1 LPAIKSVRL
10 SCGGA
15 FTIFATASQPIA
27 SKLRSHDG
35 EVGEVGEACPALHI
49 WNQSAMMRG
58 LSRYETAMRRLLCLL
73 LLILALPAAGAGLL
87 DSRPNAT
94 LGGAPLDNR
103 KDFLPVRQAFQL
115 SLIETTP
122 ESIKLRF
129 VATEGYY
136 LYRHR
141 FQFRTEP
148 VDIGLGAAQLPAG
161 EAKHDEY
168 FGDVEVYHGIIDVD
182 LPRTPGDNR
191 PFTLLVGYQG
201 CADKGLCYPPETER
215 LSIGEPTPVDAG
227 SAPATASAW
236 SWKALALFFL
246 AGIGLTFTPCVLP
259 MLPILSGVVLR
270 GQVGGLRGLSLSLA
284 YVLPMAICFAVLGA
298 LMGVFGAGLNLQ
310 ARLQSAWVLVP
321 FSLFFVLF
329 AVAMFG
335 VFELRLPQS
344 ISTRLDRIAGKTE
357 GGSLWG
363 AAVLGVVSSLL
374 VSPCVSAPLAGAL
387 LYISASGDALGGGLK
402 LFALGL
408 GMGAPL
414 LLVATGGA
422 TWLPKSGPW
431 LVTVKNAIGVLLL
444 ALAIGLLSRVLPGP
458 ITLLLTG
465 LLCAGVALFLGTL
478 EFTEKT
484 ARQRLAQLLG
494 LFLLAYALACWFG
507 AWSGQSDPTRPLG
520 RGQATLISS
529 NGNAINPS
537 DWQTISTGAELD
549 RALGEAK
556 AAGQPLLL
564 DWYADWCISCK
575 VIEHEVLPDPGVIA
589 QLKGYRLVRFDMT
602 DSNAE
607 QRALLDRYKLFGPP
621 ALLIFG
627 KNGLERG
634 DVRVVGEIDANGL
647 VERLIRAND
656 QI

>member
-1 LPAIKSVRL
+1 
-10 SCGGA
+10 
-15 FTIFATASQPIA
+15 
-27 SKLRSHDG
+27 
-35 EVGEVGEACPALHI
+35 
-49 WNQSAMMRG
+49 
-58 LSRYETAMRRLLCLL
+58 MRRLLCLM
-73 LLILALPAAGAGLL
+73 LLILALPAFGTSLL
-87 DSRPNAT
+87 DSRPAPT
-94 LGGAPLDNR
+94 LGGTSLDNS
-103 KDFLPVRQAFQL
+103 KEFLPVREAFKL

-122 ESIKLRF
+122 QSIKLRF
-129 VATEGYY
+129 VATDGYY

-148 VDIGLGAAQLPAG
+148 ADIGLGEAQLPPG
-161 EAKHDEY
+161 EKKHDEY
-168 FGDVEVYHGIIDVD
+168 FGDVEVYHGILDID
-182 LPRTPGDNR
+182 LPRKPGEER
-191 PFTLLVGYQG
+191 PFVLSVSYQG

-215 LSIGEPTPVDAG
+215 LNIGDV
-227 SAPATASAW
+227 PADTASTTGQQAW
-236 SWKALALFFL
+236 SWKELALFFL

-298 LMGVFGAGLNLQ
+298 LMGMFGAGLNLQ

-335 VFELRLPQS
+335 VFELRLPQA
-344 ISTRLDRIAGKTE
+344 ISNRLDRIAGKTE

-422 TWLPKSGPW
+422 AWLPKSGPW

-444 ALAIGLLSRVLPGP
+444 GLAIGLLSRVLPGQV
-458 ITLLLTG
+458 TLLLIG
-465 LLCAGVALFLGTL
+465 ILCAGVALFLGTL
-478 EFTEKT
+478 ELT
-484 ARQRLAQLLG
+484 AKSPRQKLAQLLG
-494 LFLLAYALACWFG
+494 LLLLVYALACWYG
-507 AWSGQSDPTRPLG
+507 ALSGQTDPTRPLG
-520 RGQATLISS
+520 RPQATLNNGTVLPTSS
-529 NGNAINPS
+529 Q
-537 DWQTISTGAELD
+537 WQTITTSAELE
-549 RALGEAK
+549 RALSEARN
-556 AAGQPLLL
+556 AGKPLLL

-575 VIEHEVLPDPGVIA
+575 VIEHEVLPDPGVVEKLA
-589 QLKGYRLVRFDMT
+589 GYSLIRFDMT

-621 ALLIFG
+621 ALFFFSKSG
-627 KNGLERG
+627 EELEN
-634 DVRVVGEIDANGL
+634 VRVIGEIDAPAFIEHIN
-647 VERLIRAND
+647 RAND
-656 QI
+656 PK